1 MKKQLLTLL
10 SLAIVSISFGQS
22 WTTQNS
28 KVPVSGAGLSRISI
42 KDANIA
48 WASFYNG
55 NPGAPSQYLKY
66 VSVTA
71 NGGTTWTSKLVSN
84 LPTNALISDIQTI
97 DSQKAFIVTAP
108 ESGSGAANGLWKTEN
123 GGTSWTKVT
132 GVFSNASFGN
142 IVYFWDTNNGIV
154 IGDPVNGKYEMY
166 KTTDGGNSWSVLT
179 TAPSQTNDDYGYV
192 GGKVV
197 FGENVW
203 LTSNTGKIL
212 HTADRG
218 LTWKSYFAPIDDF
231 EGEEVNGS
239 MSFSSATYGLIVDN
253 SSTLW
258 FTEDGGQNWDIKA
271 SDSYFDGDIQY
282 VPGST
287 NTFIS
292 TGINGS
298 SSLGTGSAYSNDG
311 GQNWT
316 VIESGTQ
323 TGTLGA
329 YDCNTVWAGQF
340 TSDAAGTG
348 GLLKLDGGVPNCS
361 LAVNDQVLSKVELK
375 AVVNANTLNIIAS
388 KEVKSVLVGDMTG
401 RKLTEVNSKNV
412 NVSNLKPG
420 VYYARVAYAD
430 GAFGTVKFIIK

>member
-1 MKKQLLTLL
+1 MKKKLLTLL

-42 KDANIA
+42 KDANTA
-48 WASFYNG
+48 WTSYYKASG
-55 NPGAPSQYLKY
+55 SGSQNLKY
-66 VSVTA
+66 VGITS
-71 NGGTTWTSKLVSN
+71 NGGTTWTSKLISN
-84 LPTNALISDIQTI
+84 LPSNALISDIQSI

-108 ESGSGAANGLWKTEN
+108 ESGAGSANGLWKTEN
-123 GGTSWTKVT
+123 GGTSWSKIT
-132 GVFSNASFGN
+132 GVFSVASFGN

-166 KTTDGGNSWSVLT
+166 KTTDGGNSWSVLA
-179 TAPSQTNDDYGYV
+179 TAPSQTEDDYGYV
-192 GGKVV
+192 GGKIV
-197 FGENVW
+197 FGESMW

-212 HTADRG
+212 HTKDRG
-218 LTWKSYFAPIDDF
+218 LTWDSFIAPLEDF
-231 EGEEVNGS
+231 SGTDVNGS
-239 MSFSSATYGLIVDN
+239 MSFSSATYGLLVDN

-258 FTEDGGQNWDIKA
+258 YTEDAGENWDIKA
-271 SDSYFDGDIQY
+271 SDSYFDGDIKY
-282 VPGST
+282 IPGSS

-292 TGINGS
+292 TGANSAS
-298 SSLGTGSAYSNDG
+298 SSGLGSAYSNDG
-311 GQNWT
+311 GKNWT
-316 VIESGTQ
+316 VIDSGLQ
-323 TGTLGA
+323 RGTIGA

-348 GLLKLDGGVPNCS
+348 GLLKLDGGLPNCS
-361 LAVNDQVLSKVELK
+361 LAVNDQVVSKVELK